1 MSPSWSP
8 LCQCPNFHVYKLSR
22 TLPKK
27 RTLLNSFLLPSP
39 TAIRCVHIV
48 CLRSFSFS
56 HFCSNRGSRAPNQAT
71 KRSAE
76 PSRVSTLF
84 TKPLLPPLSHPELT
98 CASHRAIPRPSTGW
112 NDPGFSATW
121 KGSVARPS
129 TGGDAPIV
137 PRNPAISSPHGSF
150 SLSDEGQ
157 SGATPNFEGGRP
169 SHP

>member
-84 TKPLLPPLSHPELT
+84 TKPPLSPPELT
-98 CASHRAIPRPSTGW
+98 PASHRATPRPSTGW
-112 NDPGFSATW
+112 IDPGFSATW
-121 KGSVARPS
+121 KARPS

-137 PRNPAISSPHGSF
+137 PWNPPAISFPHDGSF
-150 SLSDEGQ
+150 CLSDEGQ
-157 SGATPNFEGGRP
+157 PGAAPKFEEGRP